1 MGDAKETLKKI
12 YFCGITLGYF
22 KIVELN
28 TIESKCN
35 SKLKIIDF
43 DKAKEKICNDHN
55 LGKFQSSDA
64 LIIIKENERI
74 DLIEVKKLKE
84 SINHR
89 INENLTDKEID
100 KNIDEIFNN
109 FNLFGKAFDSIQ
121 LIQILMRSKYVNKL
135 NEEVRIKRNDIINFQ
150 KNIKVYFILLVDI
163 EFCSVEDILASLEVL
178 DYLKINEKSVYDK
191 IKKAITNEFNRILN
205 NSIVFDCLL
214 MSFNEIDDYYI
225 KEFGTLDLFS
235 KI

>member
-1 MGDAKETLKKI
+1 
-12 YFCGITLGYF
+12 
-22 KIVELN
+22 
-28 TIESKCN
+28 
-35 SKLKIIDF
+35 
-43 DKAKEKICNDHN
+43 
-55 LGKFQSSDA
+55 
-64 LIIIKENERI
+64 
-74 DLIEVKKLKE
+74 
-84 SINHR
+84 
-89 INENLTDKEID
+89 
-100 KNIDEIFNN
+100 
-109 FNLFGKAFDSIQ
+109 
-121 LIQILMRSKYVNKL
+121 MRSKYINKV
-135 NEEVRIKRNDIINFQ
+135 NEEFRIKRKDIINFQ

-163 EFCSVEDILASLEVL
+163 EFYSVEDILASLEVL